1 MHARR
6 VVVVA
11 GMVDAIRDAL
21 AVEDEKGGGDARA
34 VARSNVDA
42 LRLHPPLVVH
52 RRERAIAVVLGR
64 HRVGVALGARHR
76 PRHLRDERA
85 RKRGRDERH
94 SGVEI
99 DLDLP
104 RRRAGVRRGLHVI
117 PADECAAQREAQG
130 GHRERRGTAGERPSR
145 HRVPPTARVKPK
157 NVPTLTRKQ
166 PARLPLTRKSTPSLL
181 SSPLLPANRPSSDIR
196 LRLRRRL
203 THAPPP
209 ATPYSP
215 PARTFRTAPRVV
227 PAEAEEFDNATRTSS
242 FSDTGPTSR
251 PISTSSSGS
260 SRLMFG

>member
-1 MHARR
+1 
-6 VVVVA
+6 
-11 GMVDAIRDAL
+11 MVDAIRDAL

-94 SGVEI
+94 AGVEI

-104 RRRAGVRRGLHVI
+104 RRRAGVCRGLHVI

-130 GHRERRGTAGERPSR
+130 GQRERRGTAGERPSR

-166 PARLPLTRKSTPSLL
+166 PARLPFLTRKSTPALSYPLL
-181 SSPLLPANRPSSDIR
+181 SYPRIAPPLTSAFD
-196 LRLRRRL
+196 LRRPRSP
-203 THAPPP
+203 HDAPRRR
-209 ATPYSP
+209 TPYVTTGSYFPNSTAELCP
-215 PARTFRTAPRVV
+215 PKPN
-227 PAEAEEFDNATRTSS
+227 EFDNATRTSS
-242 FSDTGPTSR
+242 LSDVPPTSR

>member
-1 MHARR
+1 MGDDRLPGAVARHGAVPPLGDAAVVYALLAAERRGDVREPRLHRGTRGLRVHARR

-94 SGVEI
+94 AGVEI

-130 GHRERRGTAGERPSR
+130 GQRERRGTAGERPSR
-145 HRVPPTARVKPK
+145 HRVPPTACV
-157 NVPTLTRKQ
+157 VAPTLGQTNSHQQLEKHSQ
-166 PARLPLTRKSTPSLL
+166 
-181 SSPLLPANRPSSDIR
+181 
-196 LRLRRRL
+196 
-203 THAPPP
+203 HGE
-209 ATPYSP
+209 
-215 PARTFRTAPRVV
+215 APRL
-227 PAEAEEFDNATRTSS
+227 F
-242 FSDTGPTSR
+242 
-251 PISTSSSGS
+251 
-260 SRLMFG
+260 